1 MKFLQ
6 IFVRDKKM
14 NGENE
19 KLRKSSGVKGILLS
33 SIETHRIIHFNSI

>member
-14 NGENE
+14 NGKWKNNSGKVPELKE
-19 KLRKSSGVKGILLS
+19 FCLVQLRL
-33 SIETHRIIHFNSI
+33 IE

>member
-19 KLRKSSGVKGILLS
+19 KTPEKVPELKEFCLVQLRL
-33 SIETHRIIHFNSI
+33 IE